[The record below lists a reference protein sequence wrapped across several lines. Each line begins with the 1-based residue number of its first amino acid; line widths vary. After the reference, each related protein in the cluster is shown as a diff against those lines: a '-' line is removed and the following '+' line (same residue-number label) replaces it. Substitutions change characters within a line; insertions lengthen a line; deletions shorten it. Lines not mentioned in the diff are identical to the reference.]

1 MADHDPPV
9 AKVEVS
15 GKAESP
21 GRPARRRKGRRGKG
35 KAPQPTGTKAKG
47 KARRQQAGSARPEAG
62 QAPRAENPSGQP
74 DEAPGHAPA
83 SRPPKSAPAKA
94 GAGTGTGAGMGAGAA
109 KVGPIRAGVAAGGLT
124 GQPPGRQAYAA
135 IDLGT
140 NNCRL
145 LIARPSGENFT
156 VIDAFSRVV
165 RLGEGIAQSGRLS
178 DAAMER
184 TLSALRVCAD
194 KLMRRNVYL
203 ARSVATEACRRAS
216 NGPEF
221 IERVRQET
229 GIALDIISAREE
241 ARLAVLGCHVLLED
255 GLGPAMIFDIG
266 GGSTEL
272 VLIESTGTV
281 PRILDWQS
289 VPWGVVSLTESCGP
303 EGTTH
308 DERLARYRHMH
319 SLVAESFAAFSK
331 RVAPARE
338 SAGQDGPLR
347 LLGTSGTVTTLASLH
362 LELPQYD
369 RRMVDGL
376 IVPAESMRGISARLS
391 SMAIEDRRELNCIG
405 RERADLVVAG
415 CAILEAILDLWPAA
429 RLGVADRGIREGI
442 LRSLIASHSPQGQG
456 PAGHSPVGMNTM
468 NDTVSRAAGVR

>member
-1 MADHDPPV
+1 MAEHDPPAATV
-9 AKVEVS
+9 NV
-15 GKAESP
+15 P
-21 GRPARRRKGRRGKG
+21 GRPGRRRKGRKG
-35 KAPQPTGTKAKG
+35 GARSAVPGTANA
-47 KARRQQAGSARPEAG
+47 KARS
-62 QAPRAENPSGQP
+62 SGAAVQ
-74 DEAPGHAPA
+74 E
-83 SRPPKSAPAKA
+83 
-94 GAGTGTGAGMGAGAA
+94 AGAA
-109 KVGPIRAGVAAGGLT
+109 PDEHSKSGIAFGPVDAR
-124 GQPPGRQAYAA
+124 PPLSRQSYAA

-165 RLGEGIAQSGRLS
+165 RLGEGLAQSGRLS

-184 TLSALRVCAD
+184 TLGALRVCAE
-194 KLMRRNVYL
+194 KLMRRNVFL
-203 ARSVATEACRRAS
+203 ARSVATEACRRAD
-216 NGPEF
+216 NGLEF
-221 IERVRQET
+221 IERVRRET

-241 ARLAVLGCHVLLED
+241 ARLAVLGCHVLLEQ

-281 PRILDWQS
+281 PRILDWHS

-303 EGTTH
+303 EGSTRA
-308 DERLARYRHMH
+308 EREHRFQHMRDIV
-319 SLVAESFAAFSK
+319 SESFAVFGR
-331 RVAPARE
+331 RVAAARE
-338 SAGQDGPLR
+338 SAGQSGPLR

-376 IVPAESMRGISARLS
+376 IVPAESMRAVSARLS
-391 SMAIEDRRELNCIG
+391 AMAIEERRELNCIG
-405 RERADLVVAG
+405 RERADLVIAG

-442 LRSLIASHSPQGQG
+442 LRSLIASH
-456 PAGHSPVGMNTM
+456 GHGRGHH
-468 NDTVSRAAGVR
+468 SRAVAENNPPRAVASR